1 MRESTSVATA
11 PAERLQEQPAPGT
24 RPTRDPPAG
33 TAADS
38 LAMTLRMIEDHDRIA
53 GLLNDTL
60 VHRLFSAALSLEA
73 SLGQIGGH
81 PAAGRI
87 RHALSELDVAIREV
101 RDIVFDSRRPD
112 WPVARRSGRG

>member
-1 MRESTSVATA
+1 MRESTSVAAA
-11 PAERLQEQPAPGT
+11 PAERLQEQPGPGT